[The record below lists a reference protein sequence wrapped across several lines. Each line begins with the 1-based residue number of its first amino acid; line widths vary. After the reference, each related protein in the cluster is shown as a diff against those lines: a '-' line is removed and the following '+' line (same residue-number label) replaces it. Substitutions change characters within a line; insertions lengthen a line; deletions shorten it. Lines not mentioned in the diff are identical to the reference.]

1 MIISRSVQ
9 AQKRKTIGVATN
21 QNPEGTF
28 KGACSSWSQFLK
40 LRLSEYFLKTIVMAE
55 LVVEIFFKTPFYGNV
70 FQIFTMHILTLNFH
84 FFHNIKNCTLNDI
97 IPQRAISFRINDG
110 SSMKSDVIKWFSKE
124 MNLSV
129 MLFLLKK

>member
-1 MIISRSVQ
+1 MNPNVVILSVIISRSVQ

-84 FFHNIKNCTLNDI
+84 FFHNIKKLHSQWYY
-97 IPQRAISFRINDG
+97 PS
-110 SSMKSDVIKWFSKE
+110 KSNFFPNKWRFFYE
-124 MNLSV
+124 VRCYQMI
-129 MLFLLKK
+129 F